1 MPSQIPLDPKLP
13 ANFDDTPN
21 SERTK
26 KQLDE
31 WWDHPYGITKPDGSI
46 TVRCLNGGA
55 WDRSSVLGNAGTY
68 EEACVLAHDAQAKW
82 IFTRQQPIFM
92 YSNEPPFRLV
102 VQSQRPDYEESIVG
116 EFNTIDEMNLFS
128 LKQKKPELLEL
139 PPTIETKGMDTEA
152 LTWYGNELDLAASRL
167 EAALK
172 TVSVLR
178 DEVSMAFLRKKGDAS

>member
-1 MPSQIPLDPKLP
+1 
-13 ANFDDTPN
+13 
-21 SERTK
+21 
-26 KQLDE
+26 
-31 WWDHPYGITKPDGSI
+31 
-46 TVRCLNGGA
+46 
-55 WDRSSVLGNAGTY
+55 
-68 EEACVLAHDAQAKW
+68 
-82 IFTRQQPIFM
+82 M